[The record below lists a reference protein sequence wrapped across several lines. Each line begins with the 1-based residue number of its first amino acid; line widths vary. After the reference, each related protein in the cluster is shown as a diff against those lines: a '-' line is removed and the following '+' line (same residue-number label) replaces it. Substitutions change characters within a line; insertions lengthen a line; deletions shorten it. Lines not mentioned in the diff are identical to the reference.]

1 MTRLVGVM
9 MVFLISRVDA
19 MLRLLI
25 LIKKYNRK
33 SMILFVM
40 GQLSKMQAFIH
51 ILDRLTLTMYQLH
64 QTLVQHSH

>member
-9 MVFLISRVDA
+9 MVFLISRVDV

-64 QTLVQHSH
+64 QILVQHSH

>member
-51 ILDRLTLTMYQLH
+51 ILDR
-64 QTLVQHSH
+64 